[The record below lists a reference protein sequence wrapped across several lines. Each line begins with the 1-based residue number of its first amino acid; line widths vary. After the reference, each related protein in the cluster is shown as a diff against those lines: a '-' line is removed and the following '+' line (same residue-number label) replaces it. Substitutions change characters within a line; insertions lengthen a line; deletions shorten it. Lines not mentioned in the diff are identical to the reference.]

1 MGNLGYPYT
10 PTHPGEILK
19 EEIEYRGISQKKL
32 AEQIGISYTM
42 LNEILN
48 AKRPVTE
55 TMALYFEAALGI
67 EAEML
72 TNMQTR
78 YNMQTARKDSKLTAR
93 LQQIRKLAA
102 ILRKIMSIECIA
114 AKRLSDKPSKRIPI
128 NTYRDSL
135 FINVNLLFYF
145 TVLNRQSRPLE
156 KSSK

>member
-78 YNMQTARKDSKLTAR
+78 YNMQTARKDSKLAVPWAMSFFTLCLPWGVCASR
-93 LQQIRKLAA
+93 CALA
-102 ILRKIMSIECIA
+102 ILRPTARS
-114 AKRLSDKPSKRIPI
+114 
-128 NTYRDSL
+128 T
-135 FINVNLLFYF
+135 
-145 TVLNRQSRPLE
+145 
-156 KSSK
+156 

>member
-67 EAEML
+67 EAEM
-72 TNMQTR
+72 QTR

-102 ILRKIMSIECIA
+102 IL
-114 AKRLSDKPSKRIPI
+114 
-128 NTYRDSL
+128 
-135 FINVNLLFYF
+135 
-145 TVLNRQSRPLE
+145 
-156 KSSK
+156 

>member
-55 TMALYFEAALGI
+55 TMALYFEAAW
-67 EAEML
+67 E
-72 TNMQTR
+72 
-78 YNMQTARKDSKLTAR
+78 SKPKCLPICR
-93 LQQIRKLAA
+93 LDTICKQLA
-102 ILRKIMSIECIA
+102 K
-114 AKRLSDKPSKRIPI
+114 
-128 NTYRDSL
+128 T
-135 FINVNLLFYF
+135 VN
-145 TVLNRQSRPLE
+145 
-156 KSSK
+156 

>member
-72 TNMQTR
+72 PNMQTR

-102 ILRKIMSIECIA
+102 IL
-114 AKRLSDKPSKRIPI
+114 
-128 NTYRDSL
+128 
-135 FINVNLLFYF
+135 
-145 TVLNRQSRPLE
+145 
-156 KSSK
+156 

>member
-48 AKRPVTE
+48 ATE

-102 ILRKIMSIECIA
+102 IL
-114 AKRLSDKPSKRIPI
+114 
-128 NTYRDSL
+128 
-135 FINVNLLFYF
+135 
-145 TVLNRQSRPLE
+145 
-156 KSSK
+156 